1 MCFQARPEDKKQER
15 EDEQYKLAR
24 NECLVI
30 LMCSLFCEIYS
41 KINIGPNNLKFVLLG
56 LSCDTLHL
64 KKYEYPC
71 YCPLF
76 LSIDL
81 FAVGCLNAY

>member
-1 MCFQARPEDKKQER
+1 MQLGWLENGAAFSWDI
-15 EDEQYKLAR
+15 DLNDLKLVSL
-24 NECLVI
+24 N
-30 LMCSLFCEIYS
+30 LFC
-41 KINIGPNNLKFVLLG
+41 
-56 LSCDTLHL
+56 DALHL